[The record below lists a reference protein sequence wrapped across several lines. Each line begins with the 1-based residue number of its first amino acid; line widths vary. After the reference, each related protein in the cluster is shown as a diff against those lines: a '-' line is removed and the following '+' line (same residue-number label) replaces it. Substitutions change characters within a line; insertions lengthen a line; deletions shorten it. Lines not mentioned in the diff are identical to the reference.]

1 MQRHALAA
9 KMVPLRTNHLLLE
22 PQTAAHAA
30 EMFAVLSDPAIYE
43 FENEPPASLARLE
56 ERYRRL
62 ESRRSADGCELWLN
76 WVVRSVE
83 RGDALGYVQ
92 ATIRA
97 DATALIAY
105 EFGSTHWGRGWARE
119 AVEAMLDEIAR
130 AYGVA
135 TAGAVFK
142 KANFRSRRLLQRL
155 GFGPVE
161 GDAFPC
167 PLAGDDEDAMA
178 RPLSPA

>member
-1 MQRHALAA
+1 MQRHAIPAEMLLL
-9 KMVPLRTNHLLLE
+9 KTNHLLLE

-30 EMFAVLSDPAIYE
+30 EMFEVLSDPAIYE
-43 FENEPPASLARLE
+43 FENGPPESLAWLE

-62 ESRRSADGCELWLN
+62 ESRRSADGHELWLN

-83 RGDALGYVQ
+83 PGDALGYVQ
-92 ATIRA
+92 ATVYA
-97 DATALIAY
+97 DANALIAY
-105 EFGSTHWGRGWARE
+105 EFGSAHWGRGWARE

-130 AYGVA
+130 AHGVT

-155 GFGPVE
+155 GFGPVA

-167 PLAGDDEDAMA
+167 PLAGVDEDAMA
-178 RPLSPA
+178 KPLGPA